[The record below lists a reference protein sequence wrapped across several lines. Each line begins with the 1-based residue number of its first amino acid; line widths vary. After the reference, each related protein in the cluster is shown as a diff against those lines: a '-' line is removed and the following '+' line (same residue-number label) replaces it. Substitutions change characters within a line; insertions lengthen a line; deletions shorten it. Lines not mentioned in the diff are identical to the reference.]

1 METPPARGRE
11 KPILRREYTGLLN
24 FRLKPPADPPG
35 ALPREGEK
43 AVPRGQDR
51 GRNFHNSLSGKEK
64 SRTAASG
71 TGCILVPVV

>member
-35 ALPREGEK
+35 ALPRKGKK

-64 SRTAASG
+64 YRTAASG